1 MSIIGCIDPEFQ
13 EKPIPKPRANK
24 QKDTTQNEEETELKQ
39 QNDVADLDI
48 SDSDSEYEIQVVK
61 VPVQRTPI
69 EISKEPVRVVEEE
82 VTQPEREA
90 AEDPAPQDEEGDGS
104 EPGDEIGLRR
114 SARTRRPPKR
124 FADYQLYQIC
134 DRRREEL
141 SILKQILEN
150 TNRSEERN
158 ILLGCI
164 SDIISK
170 L

>member
-1 MSIIGCIDPEFQ
+1 MQS
-13 EKPIPKPRANK
+13 
-24 QKDTTQNEEETELKQ
+24 
-39 QNDVADLDI
+39 
-48 SDSDSEYEIQVVK
+48 
-61 VPVQRTPI
+61 I

-104 EPGDEIGLRR
+104 EPGAEIRLRR

-170 L
+170 LQIYCFYDHSYFSSQLEMTWTSFHNWGEFVIV